1 MVTCQIL
8 TKVISGS
15 DSLMSLQVYRQERI
29 LIVCDD
35 FLKKNGM
42 VDFVL
47 HQLEQSN
54 KVVIFSGVQ
63 PDPSLSIVAKVL
75 VEILRLQPTIIIG
88 FGGGSSI
95 DTVKGAIYFAL
106 HSKIIGQKP
115 SFIAI
120 PTTSGTGS
128 EMTSFAVISDPEEQ
142 RKIAIIENSMYADIA
157 ILDPHLTLSV
167 PPSITANTG
176 FDVLTHALEAYVAKA
191 STSFTEG
198 LAYKVIDLVMKHFIT
213 SYQNGNNMLARE
225 KMAEASNM
233 AGIAFNMAGLG
244 VVHSMA
250 HQLGSVFHIP
260 HGMACAIALPIGI
273 QFNSK
278 HGGTAEKYAE
288 IVYQLGLAPRTMKTI
303 DAVQV
308 LCSTICQ
315 LREKTGVVPGISAIS
330 NCITLEGYLK
340 EIPQMIE
347 HALKDSCLTGNP
359 IPVQATDFADLFH
372 WAY

>member
-1 MVTCQIL
+1 
-8 TKVISGS
+8 
-15 DSLMSLQVYRQERI
+15 MSLQVYRQERI

-42 VDFVL
+42 VDFVT
-47 HQLEQSN
+47 HQLEPSN

-75 VEILRLQPTIIIG
+75 VEILRLKPTIIIG

-106 HSKIIGQKP
+106 HSKMIGQKP
-115 SFIAI
+115 LFIAI

-213 SYQNGNNMLARE
+213 SYQDGNNMLARE

-288 IVYQLGLAPRTMKTI
+288 IVYQLGLAPRTMKTS

-308 LCSTICQ
+308 LCSTIYQ
-315 LREKTGVVPGISAIS
+315 LREKTGVVPGISATS

-347 HALKDSCLTGNP
+347 HALQDSCLLGNP
-359 IPVQATDFADLFH
+359 IPVQATDFEDLFH